1 VSVNRDP
8 FWLIHED
15 ASLYGGMFSHFKFDS
30 FDKAVVAAKREA
42 QVSRRI
48 VYVLKAECAFEA
60 EVGPVTRKDY

>member
-1 VSVNRDP
+1 MAVNREP

-30 FDKAVVAAKREA
+30 LEKAIIAAKREA
-42 QVSRRI
+42 KQSRRI

-60 EVGPVTRKDY
+60 EVGPVSRKDY